1 MTEDFKIMTAGD
13 SEKISILDKI
23 NVNLSDINNTLSS
36 LNGNKSAEVE
46 LLKQQNRLLRD
57 IVLRM
62 RNVV

>member
-62 RNVV
+62 RNIV

>member
-36 LNGNKSAEVE
+36 INGNKSAEVE

-62 RNVV
+62 RNIV

>member
-36 LNGNKSAEVE
+36 LNGNKLAEVE

>member
-23 NVNLSDINNTLSS
+23 NINLSDINNTLSS

>member
-62 RNVV
+62 RNTV

>member
-46 LLKQQNRLLRD
+46 LLKQQNKLLRD

>member
-13 SEKISILDKI
+13 SEKISILGKI
-23 NVNLSDINNTLSS
+23 NINLSDINNTLSS
-36 LNGNKSAEVE
+36 LNGNKLAEVE

>member
-46 LLKQQNRLLRD
+46 LLKQQNKLLRD

-62 RNVV
+62 RNIV